1 MLSSLLSFFLVS
13 GSNVKTIRFKFKAIA
28 ATFLSCFIKKSKPLK
43 KTENAYMCT
52 YATVAAYVRLC
63 AVTPLWRPNV
73 STSDY

>member
-28 ATFLSCFIKKSKPLK
+28 AKFLSCFIKKSKPLK

-52 YATVAAYVRLC
+52 YATVGAHVRLY
-63 AVTPLWRPNV
+63 AVTPLP
-73 STSDY
+73 